1 MHDLLCDAKHWE
13 RQNKISDFN
22 MHHRS
27 LVYSKGKGLW
37 LTIVDPRLISLE
49 GFFLQ
54 KRVIHL
60 TDGKMLNGG
69 GKVAPS
75 SK

>member
-1 MHDLLCDAKHWE
+1 MFL
-13 RQNKISDFN
+13 
-22 MHHRS
+22 RS
-27 LVYSKGKGLW
+27 LVYSKGKG